1 MDIIEGLDLNVVL
14 PEDFDF
20 SLDDILDEYRTPAV
34 PTPQALPEETFP
46 GVPLVMEQAQGRI
59 ATGEISSLSEAPE
72 GDPFRLGDIL
82 EEFRTPPAPPKAEP
96 ANVYEDDDGVKV
108 YTPSYA
114 GKEPTVP
121 TSAPAFPMQEEQN
134 SPTVKFKAPSSR
146 SGRKK
151 NKNKSKTKAIPGQQS
166 LRVEAEAPDA
176 KVWEAPAAAP
186 VAEVP
191 VVPPVEDAEDSFISS
206 IASRIATEGYTDTGE
221 EQGNYAAF
229 GAQDDAPIYD
239 GTHDYMADF
248 GLDSVESPEEVP
260 KPRRRKKK
268 AAVEGEDASPSAPI
282 LSAISAVKARPKVD
296 DAPEED
302 LGPEVD
308 PAKATRHYGSHIDIY
323 RSRLH
328 IAVVLCV
335 ILGWLSLGLP
345 VFGSLKNTAVCAAMC
360 LILEL
365 TVILLGLDIFT
376 AGIRALVRKKPDA
389 QSLVSVSCIA
399 SALDACV
406 IIFTHGEAGYLPFCV
421 ISAVS
426 MCFAIYG
433 AMLYCRGQRFN
444 FRVLTLL
451 KNPTSV
457 TVENDLNDH
466 GPTITR
472 TQGYPDAYIHYS
484 EEEDFGE
491 TVYGIITP
499 FLLIAIPVLSILAAI
514 ISKNFSGIIHILSAL
529 FAAAASFSALLAF
542 PLPYFLVQKDLFRSG
557 SAIAGWAGARD
568 LGSAASVVVTDKD
581 LFPEDT
587 VSIESVR
594 ILEGVDPETAVSY
607 ASSLVAASGSCL
619 APVFT
624 ELVRKNNCILR
635 TVEEFKCHEAGGLT
649 AMIDGAEVLVG
660 SSTFIKLMGI
670 HLPQKLSSKNSVF
683 LAINGK
689 LVGIITVTYK
699 PVVSAQRGLATLLQ
713 GKAEVI
719 FAARDFNVT
728 PLLISQKFK
737 MPNDQ
742 LNFPSFAERYR
753 ITDPGNERKGQ
764 CAGVLKRRTLFPFA
778 NLVSKAR
785 KLYSSV
791 CMSVAFAAISS
802 FAGVILMFFLCC
814 TAAFASASPGNLLL
828 FMLLWLVPT
837 IVFAIGMTK

>member
-1 MDIIEGLDLNVVL
+1 MDIIEGLDLTGDL
-14 PEDFDF
+14 PEGFDF
-20 SLDDILDEYRTPAV
+20 SLDDILEEYKTPDP
-34 PTPQALPEETFP
+34 PTRQAAPEEAFP
-46 GVPLVMEQAQGRI
+46 GQALVMELEEERGIFA
-59 ATGEISSLSEAPE
+59 GEVSSAPADPE
-72 GDPFRLGDIL
+72 PKGDPFRLGDIL
-82 EEFRTPPAPPKAEP
+82 EEFKSPPTPPKPEP
-96 ANVYEDDDGVKV
+96 SNVYEDDEGVKV

-114 GKEPTVP
+114 DKQKD
-121 TSAPAFPMQEEQN
+121 APAPAPIMEKKD
-134 SPTVKFKAPSSR
+134 SPTVKFKSVSPR
-146 SGRKK
+146 NGRKK
-151 NKNKSKTKAIPGQQS
+151 NKNKSKNKPMPGQQS
-166 LRVEAEAPDA
+166 LRAEP
-176 KVWEAPAAAP
+176 EQPE
-186 VAEVP
+186 VAESS
-191 VVPPVEDAEDSFISS
+191 VVPPVEPETPFVAD
-206 IASRIATEGYTDTGE
+206 IATEGYTDVGAS
-221 EQGNYAAF
+221 QGSYAAYNL
-229 GAQDDAPIYD
+229 QDDEHQYD

-248 GLDSVESPEEVP
+248 GLESGERPKEEP
-260 KPRRRKKK
+260 RPRRRKKN
-268 AAVEGEDASPSAPI
+268 VSLEEEQPSSSPAAPI
-282 LSAISAVKARPKVD
+282 LSLLSAVKGQPKMA
-296 DAPEED
+296 DAEEED

-308 PAKATRHYGSHIDIY
+308 PAKATRHYGSHIDTY

-328 IAVVLCV
+328 IGVVLCV

-365 TVILLGLDIFT
+365 TITLLGLDIFT
-376 AGIRALVRKKPDA
+376 AGIRALVRKRPDA
-389 QSLVSVSCIA
+389 QSLVAVSCIA
-399 SALDACV
+399 SAVDACV

-421 ISAVS
+421 VSAVS

-451 KNPTSV
+451 RNPTTV
-457 TVENDLNDH
+457 TLENDLNSH

-472 TQGYPDAYIHYS
+472 SQGYPDEYIHYS
-484 EEEDFGE
+484 EEEDLGE
-491 TVYGIITP
+491 TVYSIITP
-499 FLLIAIPVLSILAAI
+499 FLLLAIPVLSILAAI
-514 ISKNFSGIIHILSAL
+514 ISKNFLSLFHILAAL

-542 PLPYFLVQKDLFRSG
+542 PLPYFLVAKDLFRSG
-557 SAIAGWAGARD
+557 GAIAGWAGARD
-568 LGSAASVVVTDKD
+568 LGSAGSVVVTDKD

-607 ASSLVAASGSCL
+607 VSSVVAASGSCL

-635 TVEEFKCHEAGGLT
+635 SVEEFKCHEAGGLT

-660 SSTFIKLMGI
+660 SSSFIKLMGI

-683 LAINGK
+683 LAINSK

-737 MPNDQ
+737 MPSDQ

-753 ITDPGNERKGQ
+753 MTDPANERKGQ
-764 CAGVLKRRTLFPFA
+764 CAAVLKRRTLFPFA
-778 NLVSKAR
+778 NLVAKAR

-791 CMSVAFAAISS
+791 CLSVAFAALSS
-802 FAGVILMFFLCC
+802 FLGVILMFFLCC

-837 IVFAIGMTK
+837 VVFAIGMTK